1 MLYES
6 IIYIIIMEF
15 AMKKFKVI
23 NPIAN
28 TLKGYRKQ
36 IVSPKKG
43 KGTYNRKK
51 EKNIA
56 KD

>member
-23 NPIAN
+23 NPIAR
-28 TLKGYRKQ
+28 TLKGFRKQ
-36 IVSPKKG
+36 IVLAKKG
-43 KGTYNRKK
+43 KGSYKRKK
-51 EKNIA
+51 EKDIA

>member
-1 MLYES
+1 
-6 IIYIIIMEF
+6 MEF

-23 NPIAN
+23 NPIAI
-28 TLKGYRKQ
+28 TLKGIRKQ

>member
-23 NPIAN
+23 NPIAR
-28 TLKGYRKQ
+28 TLKGFRKQ
-36 IVSPKKG
+36 IVLAKKG
-43 KGTYNRKK
+43 KGSYNRKK
-51 EKNIA
+51 EKSNA

>member
-23 NPIAN
+23 NPMAI
-28 TLKGYRKQ
+28 TLKGFRKQ
-36 IVSPKKG
+36 IVLAKKG
-43 KGTYNRKK
+43 KGSYNRKK
-51 EKNIA
+51 EKCNA